1 MTINEGTKL
10 GRYEIRTKLGA
21 GGMGEVYQGR
31 DTQLGRDVAV
41 KVLPTTFS
49 TDTDRLRRFEQ
60 EACAASALNHPNILV
75 VHDIGV
81 HDGTTY
87 VVSELLEGETLRK
100 RIGGTPMGQR
110 RAIDYALQ
118 VANGLAAAHE
128 KGIIHRDLK
137 PDNIFITNDGR
148 LKILDFGL
156 AKLTQ
161 VDGNQ
166 AQTDI
171 PTRRV
176 DTDPGVVMGTV
187 GYMSPEQLK
196 GKAVDQR
203 SDIFSFG
210 AIFYEMLSGRRA
222 FHRESVA
229 ETMSA
234 ILKEDPPELS
244 DTNKTVWPALERIVN
259 HCLAKNREERF
270 HSARDIAFAL
280 EALSGSTTSSE
291 TAMAA
296 ALPASRHR
304 DGWLP
309 WAIAGTAVLLVA
321 ASFAWQ
327 YFRHSRP
334 SEVSEAMR
342 FTIPMPDKGLVI
354 GPPVISPDGRRIV
367 FRLNTED
374 GKELLWVRAL
384 GSFETRPLAG
394 TEGATQPFWSPDS
407 RSVGFFA
414 NTKLKRLDI
423 SGGASQTLCDA
434 PSNMS
439 GAWGR
444 DGTIIFSRGIAS
456 GLYRVPAAGGTPIQL
471 TYVDASRNEIEHI
484 WPYFLP
490 DGRHFIYLVR
500 NAQPE
505 NSSIY
510 VGSLDSKETKS
521 LLQVHSSTV
530 YAPPGYLLFVR
541 DTTLMAQPFDADT
554 VELKGDAFPVAE
566 QTSRN
571 PIIGR
576 SMFSVSENGVLVMR
590 SGGINNNA
598 QMIWFDRAGKPFGPI
613 TAPGGYNMPA
623 LSPDEKTV
631 AVSRVDLLA
640 GTASDI
646 WLINLERGTQIRL
659 TDDPAGDT
667 FPSWS
672 ATGDRI
678 TFVSNRNGQN
688 SIYVKVS
695 NGSAVEQPLVSSA
708 ELKWNPSFSPDGKFI
723 IYAQLNPKTNT
734 DLYLVSTSDK
744 KVEPFW
750 QTNFIEAQPRV
761 SPNGRWVAYVSNE
774 TGQFEVYV
782 QTFPIT
788 GSKLLVSIGGG
799 SQPQWRA
806 DGRELYY
813 YAPSRKLMAVE
824 VDGDGPTF
832 TVGTA
837 RPLFD
842 IRVFGTVD
850 QSFPGNG
857 YYTPTRNGSRFLVP
871 SLPETPERQQINVIL
886 NWPEDLKK

>member
-1 MTINEGTKL
+1 
-10 GRYEIRTKLGA
+10 
-21 GGMGEVYQGR
+21 
-31 DTQLGRDVAV
+31 
-41 KVLPTTFS
+41 
-49 TDTDRLRRFEQ
+49 
-60 EACAASALNHPNILV
+60 
-75 VHDIGV
+75 
-81 HDGTTY
+81 
-87 VVSELLEGETLRK
+87 
-100 RIGGTPMGQR
+100 
-110 RAIDYALQ
+110 
-118 VANGLAAAHE
+118 
-128 KGIIHRDLK
+128 
-137 PDNIFITNDGR
+137 
-148 LKILDFGL
+148 
-156 AKLTQ
+156 
-161 VDGNQ
+161 
-166 AQTDI
+166 
-171 PTRRV
+171 
-176 DTDPGVVMGTV
+176 
-187 GYMSPEQLK
+187 
-196 GKAVDQR
+196 
-203 SDIFSFG
+203 
-210 AIFYEMLSGRRA
+210 
-222 FHRESVA
+222 
-229 ETMSA
+229 
-234 ILKEDPPELS
+234 
-244 DTNKTVWPALERIVN
+244 
-259 HCLAKNREERF
+259 
-270 HSARDIAFAL
+270 
-280 EALSGSTTSSE
+280 
-291 TAMAA
+291 
-296 ALPASRHR
+296 
-304 DGWLP
+304 
-309 WAIAGTAVLLVA
+309 
-321 ASFAWQ
+321 
-327 YFRHSRP
+327 
-334 SEVSEAMR
+334 MR

-367 FRLNTED
+367 YRLNTED

-384 GSFETRPLAG
+384 GSFDTRPLAG

-414 NTKLKRLDI
+414 NTKLKRMDI
-423 SGGASQTLCDA
+423 SGGAPQTLCDA

-456 GLYRVPAAGGTPIQL
+456 GLYRAPATGGTPIQL
-471 TYVDASRNEIEHI
+471 TYVDASRNEIEHT

-510 VGSLDSKETKS
+510 VGSLDSKETKA

-566 QTSRN
+566 QTSRH

-576 SMFSVSENGVLVMR
+576 AMFSVSENGVLVMR

-598 QMIWFDRAGKPFGPI
+598 QMIWFDRAGKPLGPI

-672 ATGDRI
+672 PAGDRI
-678 TFVSNRNGQN
+678 TFASTRNGQA
-688 SIYVKVS
+688 SIYVKLS
-695 NGSAVEQPLVSSA
+695 NGSAVEEPLVSSA

-782 QTFPIT
+782 QTFPIA

-824 VDGDGPTF
+824 VNGDGPTF

-871 SLPETPERQQINVIL
+871 SLPETPDRQQINVIL
-886 NWPEDLKK
+886 NWTADLKK